1 MNDLSQPD
9 ALIRKLKAVVGERG
23 IVPAG
28 EQASYE
34 VDWRE
39 QWHGRAAAVV
49 KPAST
54 EEVAKVVAVLA
65 EARVPIVPQGG
76 NTSLCGGS
84 VPDASGTQVV
94 VSLSRM
100 NRVRA
105 VDPDN
110 NTMTVE
116 AGCVLASLQEL
127 AQGHGRL
134 FPLSLGAQGSCQIG
148 GNLSGRGGGTGV
160 LRYGNTREVVMGL
173 EVVLPDGQVWEG
185 LRGLRKDNTGYD

>member
-1 MNDLSQPD
+1 MNLAPISLRDRL
-9 ALIRKLKAVVGERG
+9 LEIVGERG
-23 IVPAG
+23 LVDPA
-28 EQASYE
+28 ETKPYE
-34 VDWRE
+34 TDWRE
-39 QWHGRAAAVV
+39 QYHGRAAAVV
-49 KPAST
+49 RHANT
-54 EEVAKVVAVLA
+54 DEVARVVELLA
-65 EARVPIVPQGG
+65 ELGVPIVPQGG

-148 GNLSGRGGGTGV
+148 GNVSGRGGGTGV